1 MLLVQPGR
9 KASLV
14 LMGQLV
20 QPGQSEQPER
30 LVHKD
35 WLERQVI
42 LERLVLMG
50 QLVQPGPKGL

>member
-1 MLLVQPGR
+1 
-9 KASLV
+9 
-14 LMGQLV
+14 MGQLV
-20 QPGQSEQPER
+20 QPGQPEQPER

-50 QLVQPGPKGL
+50 QLVQPGLKGLLV